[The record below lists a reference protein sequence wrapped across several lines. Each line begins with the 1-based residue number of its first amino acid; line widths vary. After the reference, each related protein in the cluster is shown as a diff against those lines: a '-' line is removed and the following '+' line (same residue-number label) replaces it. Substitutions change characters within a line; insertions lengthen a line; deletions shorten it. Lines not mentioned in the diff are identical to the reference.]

1 MLRVPRYLV
10 LAGVACLSARPAHC
24 ESSIQVS
31 ADKPMIL
38 HLAVDLASGRW
49 KVKVVSTTDPTLA
62 REHHPD
68 VYLARASDL
77 LELRPGTRYR
87 ITCLERGD
95 GEAFGFSLH
104 EAGSRHYLGLI
115 ATIAHVGG
123 PDDEGVV
130 AHWSATHF
138 SLDDGKADVT
148 PDQYPAGRNLF
159 ESKAAVEKDKD
170 RTFLNQVLE
179 VDALKAGDLKIK
191 GSSFNISIWPAGR
204 P

>member
-62 REHHPD
+62 REDHPD

-77 LELRPGTRYR
+77 LELRPGTRYLR
-87 ITCLERGD
+87 RGGTCSNPR
-95 GEAFGFSLH
+95 
-104 EAGSRHYLGLI
+104 RRWKR
-115 ATIAHVGG
+115 TRTG
-123 PDDEGVV
+123 P
-130 AHWSATHF
+130 S
-138 SLDDGKADVT
+138 
-148 PDQYPAGRNLF
+148 
-159 ESKAAVEKDKD
+159 
-170 RTFLNQVLE
+170 
-179 VDALKAGDLKIK
+179 
-191 GSSFNISIWPAGR
+191 
-204 P
+204 